1 MRERFTRHSFI
12 AVPMMLALFFFTGL
26 INAYA
31 VPIFGVTTTN
41 GLVRFDSESPTA
53 IVINVATITGLQAG
67 ENILG
72 IDFRPANGQLY
83 ALGSTSRLYT
93 INPRT
98 GVATQVGAAGAFTL
112 MGTDFGFDFNPTVD
126 RIRVVSNTGQNLRLN
141 PDTGALASA
150 DSNLNPGT
158 PSVTATAYTNNFA
171 GSTTTTQFDIDTN
184 SDRLLIQRPPNEGT
198 LVDVGSLGVDATG
211 VNGFDI
217 ASRGIG
223 SVFGTEMA
231 FAALTVNGAS
241 GIYSINL
248 TTGAATLVTNGLL
261 PAGTSLR
268 GIAISSF
275 ASAAS
280 RTLDFDGDNR
290 TDLAVFRVAT
300 STFFVRRSSSTN
312 ALDILGLQFGNSQ
325 TDDLV
330 PADYNGDGITDFAV
344 YRRNLQTNQGT
355 FFVQNTATN
364 QVSGFQF
371 GLATD
376 QAVRGDFDGDNRADF
391 AVVRRT
397 PGASSAVRGT
407 LTFFIQQSSFTVG
420 AAGAVRALQF
430 GFDTDTPVP
439 ADYDGDNRTDIAVFR
454 GEDDGTGTF
463 FILQSSTGTLRSVK
477 FGLASDLVIS
487 GDYDGDGR
495 ADIAV
500 VRQGNPFQFFI
511 LRSSDN
517 SFLAVNFGEKPQ
529 IPVPGDYDGDGRT
542 DIATFDPRNGTFFIL
557 ESSSNNTVIRQRR
570 FGQNG
575 DIPLA
580 RSNTF

>member
-12 AVPMMLALFFFTGL
+12 AVPFLLALFFFTGL

-31 VPIFGVTTTN
+31 IPIFGVTTAN
-41 GLVRFDSESPTA
+41 ELVRFDSSSPGSG
-53 IVINVATITGLQAG
+53 VVNVATITGLQAG

-72 IDFRPANGQLY
+72 IDIRPANGQLY
-83 ALGSTSRLYT
+83 ALGSSSRIYI

-98 GVATQVGAAGAFTL
+98 GVATAVGAAGVFTL

-126 RIRVVSNTGQNLRLN
+126 RIRIVSNTGQNLRVN
-141 PDTGALASA
+141 PNDGTLTGTDT
-150 DSNLNPGT
+150 NLNPGT
-158 PSVTATAYTNNFA
+158 PSVTATAYTNDFA
-171 GSTTTTQFDIDTN
+171 GATTTTQYDIDTGT
-184 SDRLLIQRPPNEGT
+184 DQLFIQNPPNAGT
-198 LVDVGSLGVDATG
+198 LTLVGPLGVDASG

-217 ASRGIG
+217 SSRGIG
-223 SVFGTEMA
+223 SGVNTNTA
-231 FAALTVNGAS
+231 FAALTVAGAS
-241 GIYSINL
+241 GLYSINL
-248 TTGAATLVTNGLL
+248 QTGAATLVGNL

-280 RTLDFDGDNR
+280 RFLDFDGDNR
-290 TDLAVFRVAT
+290 TDFAVFRVAT
-300 STFFVRRSSSTN
+300 STFFVRRSSRNQNT
-312 ALDILGLQFGNSQ
+312 DILGLQFGNSQ

-330 PADYNGDGITDFAV
+330 PADYTGDGITDFAV
-344 YRRNLQTNQGT
+344 FRRDLQTNLGT

-364 QVSGFQF
+364 AVQAFPFGF
-371 GLATD
+371 ATD
-376 QAVRGDFDGDNRADF
+376 QPVPRDYDGDNRADF

-397 PGASSAVRGT
+397 PGETSQVRGT
-407 LTFFIQQSSFTVG
+407 LTWFILQSSTNTLRSV
-420 AAGAVRALQF
+420 QF
-430 GFDTDTPVP
+430 GFDVDTPAP
-439 ADYDGDNRTDIAVFR
+439 GDYDGDGRFDIAVFR
-454 GEDDGTGTF
+454 NEVDGTGTF
-463 FILQSSTGTLRSVK
+463 FILQSSTNTVRAVR
-477 FGLASDLVIS
+477 FGLGSDLVIP

-495 ADIAV
+495 TDVAV

-517 SFLAVNFGEKPQ
+517 TILGVSFGEKPQ

-542 DIATFDPRNGTFFIL
+542 DIAVFDPRNGFFFIL
-557 ESSSNNTVIRQRR
+557 QSSTGTVRSQQ

-575 DIPLA
+575 DVPLA

>member
-1 MRERFTRHSFI
+1 MRERFTRHSFM
-12 AVPMMLALFFFTGL
+12 AVPFLLALFLFAGL
-26 INAYA
+26 TNAYA

-41 GLVRFDSESPTA
+41 GLVRFESTSPLSIT
-53 IVINVATITGLQAG
+53 NVATITGLQAG
-67 ENILG
+67 ETILG

-83 ALGSTSRLYT
+83 ALGSSSRLYT

-112 MGTDFGFDFNPTVD
+112 SGTDFGFDFNPTVD
-126 RIRVVSNTGQNLRLN
+126 RIRIVSNTGQNIRVN
-141 PDTGALASA
+141 PNDGTLAGTDT
-150 DSNLNPGT
+150 NLNPGT
-158 PSVTATAYTNNFA
+158 PTVTATAYSNDFA
-171 GSTTTTQFDIDTN
+171 GSTTTTQYDIDTGT
-184 SDRLLIQRPPNEGT
+184 DQLFIQNPPNAGT
-198 LVDVGSLGVDATG
+198 LTLVGALGVDASG

-223 SVFGTEMA
+223 SGIGSNVG
-231 FAALTVNGAS
+231 FAALTVGGAS
-241 GIYSINL
+241 GLYTINL
-248 TTGAATLVTNGLL
+248 TTGAATLVGNLA
-261 PAGTSLR
+261 AGTSLR
-268 GIAISSF
+268 AIAISSF

-280 RTLDFDGDNR
+280 RFLDFDGDNR

-300 STFFVRRSSSTN
+300 STFFVRRSSSAN

-330 PADYNGDGITDFAV
+330 PADYSGDGITDFAV
-344 YRRNLQTNQGT
+344 YRRDLRANTGT
-355 FFVQNTATN
+355 FFVQNTVTN
-364 QVSGFQF
+364 AVQGFQF
-371 GLATD
+371 GFATD
-376 QAVRGDFDGDNRADF
+376 QPVPRDYDGDNRADF

-397 PGASSAVRGT
+397 PAASALMRGT
-407 LTFFIQQSSFTVG
+407 LTWFIQQSTGGFR
-420 AAGAVRALQF
+420 AVQF
-430 GFDTDTPVP
+430 GFDTDTVAPG
-439 ADYDGDNRTDIAVFR
+439 DYDGDNRFDIAVFR
-454 GEDDGTGTF
+454 NEVDGTGTF
-463 FILQSSTGTLRSVK
+463 FILQSSTNTVRAIR
-477 FGLASDLVIS
+477 FGLGSDLVIP

-495 ADIAV
+495 TDAAV

-517 SFLAVNFGEKPQ
+517 VFVTILFGDKPQ

-542 DIATFDPRNGTFFIL
+542 DIATFDPRNGAFNIL
-557 ESSSNNTVIRQRR
+557 ESSTGNFRQRL

>member
-12 AVPMMLALFFFTGL
+12 AVPFLLALFFFTGL

-31 VPIFGVTTTN
+31 IPIFGVTTTN
-41 GLVRFDSESPTA
+41 GLVRFDSASPNN
-53 IVINVATITGLQAG
+53 ILINVATITGLQAG

-112 MGTDFGFDFNPTVD
+112 MGTDFGFDFNPVTD
-126 RIRVVSNTGQNLRLN
+126 RIRVVSNTGQNLGLN
-141 PDTGALASA
+141 PNNGTATVDP
-150 DSNLNPGT
+150 NLNPGT
-158 PSVTATAYTNNFA
+158 PNVTAGAYTNNFA
-171 GSTTTTQFDIDTN
+171 GTTTTTLFDIDTN
-184 SDRLLIQRPPNEGT
+184 TDTLSIQNPAGT
-198 LVDVGSLGVDATG
+198 LAAVGPLGVDATG
-211 VNGFDI
+211 INGFDI

-223 SVFGTEMA
+223 SVPGTNMA

-241 GIYSINL
+241 GLYSINL
-248 TTGAATLVTNGLL
+248 TTGAATLLANGLL
-261 PAGTSLR
+261 PAGTVLR

-391 AVVRRT
+391 AVARRT

-454 GEDDGTGTF
+454 GENDGTGTF
-463 FILQSSTGTLRSVK
+463 FILQSTTGTIRGVR

-487 GDYDGDGR
+487 GDFDGDGR

-542 DIATFDPRNGTFFIL
+542 DIATFDPRNGAFNIL
-557 ESSSNNTVIRQRR
+557 ESSTGNFRQRL

-575 DIPLA
+575 DIPQT
-580 RSNTF
+580 RWFSFVNCQ